1 MCWLSTPSKASHQ
14 CQDGLSTT
22 APIALACKATHIPSP
37 DSRAEN
43 QALPGSWL
51 CYLRLGSRPSQRVWC
66 FGPATFTVQQGE
78 RAADGSPVLA
88 PEAAHHSFHPETLKK
103 ELGGEGSS
111 HPHSQ
116 GGLVVGSLSP
126 PNPKAQQGKLSGVLN
141 WQMMLHLKTEV
152 LPVTTCAP
160 KPCRNFTHPI
170 CLCLFAR
177 YSMVEQTRI

>member
-78 RAADGSPVLA
+78 RATDGSPVLA

-116 GGLVVGSLSP
+116 GGLVVGSLPP
-126 PNPKAQQGKLSGVLN
+126 PNPKARQGKLSGVLN

-177 YSMVEQTRI
+177 NSMEEQTRI